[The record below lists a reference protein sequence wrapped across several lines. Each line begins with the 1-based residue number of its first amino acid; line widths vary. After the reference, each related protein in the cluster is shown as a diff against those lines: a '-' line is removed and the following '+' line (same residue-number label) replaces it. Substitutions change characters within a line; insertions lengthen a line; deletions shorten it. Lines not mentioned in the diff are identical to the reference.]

1 MSSKKHYVKFCQ
13 MIEEI
18 RYTKTLRITSD
29 RVDQIKEV
37 IRRGHHTTTDI
48 IYCDRLIQVRIG
60 KRMKTAR
67 ITSNT
72 KTNY

>member
-1 MSSKKHYVKFCQ
+1 

-29 RVDQIKEV
+29 RADQIKEV
-37 IRRGHHTTTDI
+37 IRRDGQHTTTDI
-48 IYCDRLIQVRIG
+48 IYYDRLIQVRIG

-67 ITSNT
+67 FISNT